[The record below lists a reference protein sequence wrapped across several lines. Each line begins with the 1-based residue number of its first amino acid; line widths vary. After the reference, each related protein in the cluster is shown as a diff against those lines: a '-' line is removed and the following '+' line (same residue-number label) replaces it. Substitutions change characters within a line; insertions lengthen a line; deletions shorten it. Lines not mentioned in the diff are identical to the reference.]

1 MDSAALGQVL
11 WIAVVLGGMYL
22 LFIRPQ
28 MKRQKEQQALMAAL
42 QVDDRVV
49 TIGGIFGTIVRL
61 EDDRVILEVASD
73 VMIEVLRSAVSRKLE
88 D

>member
-11 WIAVVLGGMYL
+11 WIAIVLGGMYL

-28 MKRQKEQQALMAAL
+28 MKRQKEQQALMASL
-42 QVDDRVV
+42 EVGDRII
-49 TIGGIFGTIVRL
+49 TIGGIFGTVASL
-61 EDDRVILEVASD
+61 DGDRVGLEVAPGIS
-73 VMIEVLRSAVSRKLE
+73 VEVLRSAVSRKLE

>member
-11 WIAVVLGGMYL
+11 WIALVLGGMYL

-28 MKRQKEQQALMAAL
+28 MKRQKEQQALMASL
-42 QVDDRVV
+42 VVGDRVI
-49 TIGGIFGTIVRL
+49 TIGGIHGTIVSV
-61 EDDRVILEVASD
+61 EDDRIGLEIASD
-73 VMIEVLRSAVSRKLE
+73 VTVEVLRSAVARKLE

>member
-11 WIAVVLGGMYL
+11 WIAIVLGGMYL

-28 MKRQKEQQALMAAL
+28 MKRQKEQQALVSSL
-42 QVDDRVV
+42 QVGDRVV
-49 TIGGIFGTIVRL
+49 TIGGIFGTIASL
-61 EDDRVILEVASD
+61 EDDRAGLEVSPG
-73 VMIEVLRSAVSRKLE
+73 VVIEIVRSAVSRKLE